1 MSSGMMLIEVLHNA
15 QELVGCLEDDLLL
28 FVAYKLNLLPS
39 HVYGAARVTDHL
51 SGSAKLGRAYLF
63 PVCNRRAAR

>member
-39 HVYGAARVTDHL
+39 HVYRAARVTDDL
-51 SGSAKLGRAYLF
+51 QA
-63 PVCNRRAAR
+63 RRN

>member
-1 MSSGMMLIEVLHNA
+1 LHDALIDVLHKA

-63 PVCNRRAAR
+63 PVCNRRVAR